1 MAIDPTLTHTLTHEL
16 QALKDELAA
25 GRREPPVA
33 AAEPAATPPE
43 AEPPPAEETAED
55 RHIVDQLHD
64 LIATIKDYIEEAE
77 HNVAEHPAASVI
89 GALLLGILIGRHI
102 GKR

>member
-1 MAIDPTLTHTLTHEL
+1 MAIDATLTHEL
-16 QALKDELAA
+16 QALKDELTAGQRERPAA
-25 GRREPPVA
+25 AHVA
-33 AAEPAATPPE
+33 AEPE
-43 AEPPPAEETAED
+43 AEPAPAEETAED
-55 RHIVDQLHD
+55 RHIGEQLHD